1 MEFFLY
7 RLVILF
13 NFYVVYAFDEESNFG
28 IYAFVLGVMALYL
41 VYLNWTKFKYVL
53 LVESGIALI
62 VSSIYPFVGPIF
74 ALSLNEYFNKKIV
87 IIFSYIPLV
96 FAGKNSLLHIFILI
110 SMTNLFSYIVL
121 GKAKEK
127 DILHKEKESLI
138 YEVESLRLAL
148 KNEQESKEQQFYNLK
163 LEERNSLSAKM
174 HDKVGHVI
182 ATSLMQLRASLVV
195 LNKNSS
201 KGEEMIASTINILN
215 DGMEDIRATLKN
227 IKPEYSE
234 IGINKI
240 KSLLENKVKYTDFEY
255 SLVYKGELERIE
267 TSNWIIILD
276 GIKELTTNILKYSD
290 GNKIS
295 VQLEV
300 LNKIIKV
307 VVKDNGEKNL
317 DFKKGMGLNSLEE
330 KVINIGGS
338 LVVNNHDGFQ
348 VTLVLGIIN

>member
-13 NFYVVYAFDEESNFG
+13 NFYMVYAFNEESNFG
-28 IYAFVLGVMALYL
+28 IYAFVLCVMALYL
-41 VYLNWTKFKYVL
+41 VYLNWSKFKYVL

-62 VSSIYPFVGPIF
+62 VSSIYPFAAPVF
-74 ALSLNEYFNKKIV
+74 ALSLNEYFNKKVVIV
-87 IIFSYIPLV
+87 FSYIPLV
-96 FAGKNSLLHIFILI
+96 FASKDSFLDIVILI
-110 SMTNLFSYIVL
+110 SMTNLFSYVVL
-121 GKAKEK
+121 SKRKEK
-127 DILHKEKESLI
+127 DILYKEKESLM

-163 LEERNSLSAKM
+163 LEERNSLSVKM

-182 ATSLMQLRASLVV
+182 ATSLMQLRASLIV
-195 LNKNSS
+195 LNKDAS
-201 KGEEMIASTINILN
+201 KGEEMIESTINILN

-240 KSLLENKVKYTDFEY
+240 KSLLENKVKYTDFDY

-276 GIKELTTNILKYSD
+276 GIKELTTNILKYSH

-348 VTLVLGIIN
+348 VTLVLPIN